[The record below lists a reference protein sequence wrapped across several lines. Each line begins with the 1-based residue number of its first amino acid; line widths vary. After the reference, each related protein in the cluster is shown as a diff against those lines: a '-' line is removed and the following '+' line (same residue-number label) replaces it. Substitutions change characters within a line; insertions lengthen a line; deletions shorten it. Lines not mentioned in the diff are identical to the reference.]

1 MKKILITIFVLTV
14 ANGLCF
20 AADMGT
26 AAPKPPAMNAMNEI
40 KSAAMESLK
49 MAQGKVESVSMADAT
64 KGTKSEVILVDDMG
78 KKWTFGV
85 QSTTTIWDAD
95 VQPITLDK
103 IKADDKVMV
112 KYSVNKEGMNEAQSI
127 SLMK

>member
-1 MKKILITIFVLTV
+1 MKKIFITIFALTV

-26 AAPKPPAMNAMNEI
+26 AAPKAPAMNEM

-49 MAQGKVESVSMADAT
+49 MAQGKVESVSMADAM
-64 KGTKSEVILVDDMG
+64 KGTKSEIVLVDDMG

-85 QSTTTIWDAD
+85 QSTTTIWDAN
-95 VQPITLDK
+95 VQPITLEK
-103 IKADDKVMV
+103 IKAEDKIMV
-112 KYSVNKEGMNEAQSI
+112 KYSVDKEGMNEAKSI

>member
-1 MKKILITIFVLTV
+1 MKRIFITIFALTV

-20 AADMGT
+20 AADMET
-26 AAPKPPAMNAMNEI
+26 AAPKAPAMNEM
-40 KSAAMESLK
+40 KPAAMESLK
-49 MAQGKVESVSMADAT
+49 VAQGKVESVSMADAM
-64 KGTKSEVILVDDMG
+64 KGTKSEIVLVDDMG

-85 QSTTTIWDAD
+85 QSTTTIWDAN

-103 IKADDKVMV
+103 IKVDDKVMV

>member
-1 MKKILITIFVLTV
+1 MKKIFITIFVLTF

-20 AADMGT
+20 AADMGMS
-26 AAPKPPAMNAMNEI
+26 APKAPMMNAM

-49 MAQGKVESVSMADAT
+49 MAQGKVESVSMADAM
-64 KGTKSEVILVDDMG
+64 KGTKSEIVLVDDMG

-85 QSTTTIWDAD
+85 QSTTTIWDANL
-95 VQPITLDK
+95 QPTTMDK
-103 IKADDKVMV
+103 IKAEDKVMV
-112 KYSVNKEGMNEAQSI
+112 KYSVDKEGMNEAQSI